1 MTLQNHPGEVEFPV
15 RARVRYARMLDA
27 QRLRPGGGKGTR
39 ALLVT
44 ALALPFGAAGVA
56 LGILV
61 ATSGEPEGGPAMP
74 IVLFALGMGIGML
87 VASIVFQQIDARAP
101 RRDQLDYV
109 AQARIRPVTLE
120 EQQLLALDA
129 VSDYS
134 FGGWN
139 SSLAFQP
146 TWAEMPAELR
156 TTHADGANGHEW
168 VGLPMTTLAQH
179 RAALDTQFRIASRD
193 DIELFVA
200 DALTQG
206 PQSARF
212 AELAVSEEAER
223 MVSRMAALTGRS
235 EFEIIDLTRPH
246 DGRPPVLLL
255 AGDSERTIGAIRYA
269 YMAGY
274 LPADDAWALI
284 RQIGARV
291 FATYDG
297 WDAYWA
303 DVSLALAFRTDS
315 LDAVQSQR
323 RVRDALVASA
333 WPAATVPWPGA
344 ATPRS

>member
-1 MTLQNHPGEVEFPV
+1 M
-15 RARVRYARMLDA
+15 
-27 QRLRPGGGKGTR
+27 
-39 ALLVT
+39 
-44 ALALPFGAAGVA
+44 
-56 LGILV
+56 
-61 ATSGEPEGGPAMP
+61 
-74 IVLFALGMGIGML
+74 LFALGMGVGLL
-87 VASIVFQQIDARAP
+87 VASLVFQQIDARAP

-109 AQARIRPVTLE
+109 AQARIRPVTPE

-129 VSDYS
+129 VSDFS

-156 TTHADGANGHEW
+156 ARHADGSTGYEW
-168 VGLPMTTLAQH
+168 AGLPMTTLAQH

-200 DALTQG
+200 DALAQG

-212 AELAVSEEAER
+212 AELAASEEAER

-269 YMAGY
+269 YVAGY

-303 DVSLALAFRTDS
+303 DASLALAFRTDS
-315 LDAVQSQR
+315 LDAVMSQR

-344 ATPRS
+344 SARS

>member
-1 MTLQNHPGEVEFPV
+1 MTLQNHPGEAEFPV
-15 RARVRYARMLDA
+15 RARLRHARMLDA
-27 QRLRPGGGKGTR
+27 QRSRPGGGKERR

-44 ALALPFGAAGVA
+44 ALALPFGAAGVT
-56 LGILV
+56 LGIVV

-74 IVLFALGMGIGML
+74 IVLFALGMGVGLL
-87 VASIVFQQIDARAP
+87 VAAVVFQQIDARAP
-101 RRDQLDYV
+101 RRDQLAYV
-109 AQARIRPVTLE
+109 AEARIRPLLLE

-129 VSDYS
+129 VSDHS

-146 TWAEMPAELR
+146 TWAEMPADLR
-156 TTHADGANGHEW
+156 AEHADGATGYEW
-168 VGLPMTTLAQH
+168 AGLPMTTLAQH

-200 DALTQG
+200 DARTLG
-206 PQSARF
+206 PMSARF
-212 AELAVSEEAER
+212 AEAAASDDAER

-269 YMAGY
+269 YVAGY

-284 RQIGARV
+284 RQVGARV

-315 LDAVQSQR
+315 LDAVQSQQ

-333 WPAATVPWPGA
+333 WPAATVPWPGRA
-344 ATPRS
+344 PAVR

>member
-1 MTLQNHPGEVEFPV
+1 MTLQNHPGEVEFPA

-56 LGILV
+56 LGIVV

-74 IVLFALGMGIGML
+74 IVLFALGMGVGLL
-87 VASIVFQQIDARAP
+87 VASLVFQQIDARAP

-109 AQARIRPVTLE
+109 AQARIRPVTPE

-129 VSDYS
+129 VSVFS

-146 TWAEMPAELR
+146 TWAEMPAAR
-156 TTHADGANGHEW
+156 RARHADGSSGYEW
-168 VGLPMTTLAQH
+168 AGLPMTTLAQH

-200 DALTQG
+200 DALAQG

-212 AELAVSEEAER
+212 AELAASEEAER

-255 AGDSERTIGAIRYA
+255 AGDSERTFGAISYA
-269 YMAGY
+269 YVAGY

-303 DVSLALAFRTDS
+303 DASLALAFRTDS
-315 LDAVQSQR
+315 LVAVMSQR

-344 ATPRS
+344 SARS